1 MNDEIFM
8 RRALELAAKGQGTVS
23 PNPLVGCV
31 IVHEGVIIGEG
42 FHYKAGEPHAE
53 INAIQSVKN
62 KELLPHST
70 LYVTLE
76 PCAHFG
82 KTPPCALKIIE
93 ENLKRVVMCNPD
105 PFDQVNGKGISLLK
119 KAAIEVTS
127 GVLEEE
133 GRKLNRRFF
142 TSIEKQRPYVILKWA
157 KSLDGFMDIQ
167 RLTGEKGSFPITGL
181 HTRRLVHK
189 WRSEEDAILVGY
201 NTIVVDDPQLNTRYY
216 AGKNPL
222 RVVIDPNGELDESYR
237 VFQMDSNVIVFTDV
251 SYQGK
256 TVANKFREYLPLQT
270 DSIGVI
276 LDSLHQKGVRSLLV
290 EGGRFT
296 LSQFIASQIWDEV
309 RLLTGQKYIHTGM
322 PSPDLALSP
331 VEVIQLDGDRLEIYY
346 NPL

>member
-1 MNDEIFM
+1 MNDENFM

-31 IVHEGVIIGEG
+31 IVYEETIIGEG
-42 FHYKAGEPHAE
+42 FHYKAGAPHAE
-53 INAIQSVKN
+53 INAIESVKN
-62 KELLPHST
+62 RALLPHST

-82 KTPPCALKIIE
+82 KTPPCALRIIE
-93 ENLKRVVMCNPD
+93 EKIKRVVVCNRD
-105 PFDQVNGKGISLLK
+105 PFEQVNGKGTALME
-119 KAAIEVTS
+119 KAGIDVIT
-127 GVLEEE
+127 GVLEQE
-133 GRKLNRRFF
+133 GRTLNRRFF

-201 NTIVVDDPQLNTRYY
+201 NTIMVDDPQLNTRYY
-216 AGKNPL
+216 SGKNPL
-222 RVVIDPNGELDESYR
+222 RVVIDPKGELNEFHK
-237 VFQMDSNVIVFTDV
+237 VFQVDSKVVVFTDIQ
-251 SYQGK
+251 YQGK
-256 TVANKFREYLPLQT
+256 STPNKFREYLPLQK
-270 DSIGVI
+270 DSVGVI
-276 LDSLHQKGVRSLLV
+276 LESLHQKGVRSVLV

-296 LSQFIASQIWDEV
+296 LSQFIASRVWDEV
-309 RLLTGQKYIHTGM
+309 RLLTGQKHILTGM
-322 PSPDLALSP
+322 PSPDLTLSP
-331 VEVIQLDGDRLEIYY
+331 VEMTQVDGDRLEIYY